1 MLGAILAAGY
11 AASFAASAEASPQ
24 ADLIS
29 TAVESQLLKSYAS
42 AADIATQ
49 YPQYSTEI
57 IAAAKSSFLEGANL
71 AYAVGIVIVILGAAL
86 VLFCFPRRAREIAL
100 LDQYASADAATH
112 S

>member
-1 MLGAILAAGY
+1 M
-11 AASFAASAEASPQ
+11 
-24 ADLIS
+24 
-29 TAVESQLLKSYAS
+29 ESQLLKSYAS

-86 VLFCFPRRAREIAL
+86 VLFCFPRK
-100 LDQYASADAATH
+100 DA
-112 S
+112 